1 MRRFINR
8 ALNTKYKT
16 MENENEN
23 ENVENMKCKM
33 RTAKWARTFA
43 RNAKTHFNEN
53 DLTDHCVI
61 ALEK

>member
-1 MRRFINR
+1 
-8 ALNTKYKT
+8 

-33 RTAKWARTFA
+33 RIAKWARTFA
-43 RNAKTHFNEN
+43 RNAKTHFNEY